1 MSVNEFMTNDH
12 RACDEQFAN
21 LENMIDQ
28 GNFDNGISMFEEF
41 HEHMIKHFDMEE
53 KVMFPM
59 FNEAQSEG
67 CNPTQVMIMEHNQM
81 RALLNKMKSAIQ
93 AKDKNS
99 FLGLSENL
107 MFLVQQH
114 NMKEEQIMY
123 NLVDNAL
130 DSQEVINKMNEI

>member
-1 MSVNEFMTNDH
+1 MTVNQYMTDDH
-12 RACDEQFAN
+12 RACDDQFAN
-21 LENMIDQ
+21 LENIIDS
-28 GNFDNGISMFEEF
+28 GNFEGATSMFDEF
-41 HEHMIKHFDMEE
+41 YNHMIKHFDMEE

-59 FNEAQSEG
+59 FNEANCAG

-81 RALLNKMKSAIQ
+81 KVLLNKMRMALAS
-93 AKDKNS
+93 KDKNS

-107 MFLVQQH
+107 MFLAQQH

-130 DSQEVINKMNEI
+130 DSNLVIEKMKEL